1 MYKPMG
7 MAKIASELE
16 SMYKQIAIAKN
27 VSELE
32 SIQTK
37 IWEWR
42 RTGQNLIYVQTNG
55 NGEDRVGT

>member
-1 MYKPMG
+1 MYKPIG

-16 SMYKQIAIAKN
+16 SMYKQITIAKN

-37 IWEWR
+37 F
-42 RTGQNLIYVQTNG
+42 G
-55 NGEDRVGT
+55 NGEEPVKT